1 MIRQFFTISILFF
14 LPILSFSQVITY
26 SDPVKDD
33 GNTTGFDIVGKVS
46 GDLLIF
52 KNVASNFVL
61 SVYDDQMKI
70 KETVPLDFLPEKTF
84 NVNFI
89 AYPDFIYLI
98 YQYQKKKT
106 VYCAA
111 VKLDADAKVLTQ
123 PFDIDSTD
131 IGNRGNRI
139 YKTIYS
145 EDKQKI
151 MLVKTQRRNENVM
164 ITTLLLNDELQ
175 LIKKTQQDLSYNED
189 KNMYDNFSVDNDGGF
204 LFTISGRAS
213 GREYYN
219 QLTIVTKPSL
229 ADSFAI
235 HNIDLK
241 GKYTDDM
248 HVKIDNINKHYI
260 LNSFFYDEKRGN
272 TQGIYAGI
280 WDKQTNSLLSN
291 LFVAIGDSIRIVLRK
306 SGNKKEA
313 LNNFAIRNLIVKKDG
328 GYLLMAEDYYI
339 QQSSGNGMSPWGF
352 GYSPFNP
359 AGYNNIQT
367 TTYHYNNVFVISID
381 KSGNPEWNNII
392 SKNQSAYN
400 SENALSY
407 TIFNTG
413 GEIHL
418 LFNEL
423 EKRGPAKLSDKSI
436 TANGDINTNAA
447 INPLNNMD
455 YEFLP
460 RFGKQVGS
468 KQIIIPC
475 TYHNSICF
483 AKIDY

>member
-14 LPILSFSQVITY
+14 LPIISSSQVITY

-46 GDLLIF
+46 GNLLIF
-52 KNVASNFVL
+52 KNVASNFAL
-61 SVYDDQMKI
+61 SVYDDQMKV

-111 VKLDADAKVLTQ
+111 VKLDGNAKILGQ

-131 IGNRGNRI
+131 IGNRTNRI
-139 YKTIYS
+139 YRTIYS

-151 MLVKTQRRNENVM
+151 MFVKTQRQNENIT
-164 ITTLLLNDELQ
+164 ITTLLLNDQLQ
-175 LIKKTQQDLSYNED
+175 LIKKTQQDLSYNDD
-189 KNMYDNFSVDNDGGF
+189 KNVYGNFSVDNDGDF
-204 LFTISGRAS
+204 LFTMSGRAS

-219 QLTIVTKPSL
+219 QLNIVTKPSL

-241 GKYTDDM
+241 GKYTDDL

-260 LNSFFYDEKRGN
+260 LNSFFYTEKRGN
-272 TQGIYAGI
+272 TQGIYADT
-280 WDKQTNSLLSN
+280 WDKQTSSSLSN
-291 LFVAIGDSIRIVLRK
+291 LFISIGDSIRVAIKK

-313 LNNFAIRNLIVKKDG
+313 LNDFALKNIIVKKDG
-328 GYLLMAEDYYI
+328 GYLLMAEDYYV
-339 QQSSGNGMSPWGF
+339 QQSGGNGLSPWGF

-359 AGYNNIQT
+359 AGYNSIQT
-367 TTYHYNNVFVISID
+367 ITYHYNNVFIISID
-381 KSGNPEWNNII
+381 KNGNPEWNNII
-392 SKNQSAYN
+392 FKDQSAYTN
-400 SENALSY
+400 DNALSFA
-407 TIFNTG
+407 IFNSG
-413 GEIHL
+413 GEIHF

-423 EKRGPAKLSDKSI
+423 EKRSQTTLSDKSI
-436 TANGDINTNAA
+436 TASGDININTA
-447 INPLNNMD
+447 IKPLNDRD

-475 TYHNSICF
+475 TYRNSICF
-483 AKIDY
+483 VKIDY

>member
-52 KNVASNFVL
+52 KKVASNFVL

-111 VKLDADAKVLTQ
+111 VKLDADAKILSQ

-151 MLVKTQRRNENVM
+151 MLVKTQRQNEKLT
-164 ITTLLLNDELQ
+164 ITTLLLNDQLQ
-175 LIKKTQQDLSYNED
+175 SIKKTQQDLSYNDD
-189 KNMYDNFSVDNDGGF
+189 KNVYGNFSVDNDGDCI
-204 LFTISGRAS
+204 FTLLARAS

-219 QLTIVTKPSL
+219 QLNIITKPSL

-241 GKYTDDM
+241 GKYTDDI

-260 LNSFFYDEKRGN
+260 LNSFFYTEKRGN
-272 TQGIYAGI
+272 TQGFYAGT
-280 WDKQTNSLLSN
+280 WDKQTNSSLSN
-291 LFVAIGDSIRIVLRK
+291 LFISIGDSIRIAI
-306 SGNKKEA
+306 KK
-313 LNNFAIRNLIVKKDG
+313 K
-328 GYLLMAEDYYI
+328 
-339 QQSSGNGMSPWGF
+339 P
-352 GYSPFNP
+352 
-359 AGYNNIQT
+359 
-367 TTYHYNNVFVISID
+367 
-381 KSGNPEWNNII
+381 
-392 SKNQSAYN
+392 
-400 SENALSY
+400 
-407 TIFNTG
+407 
-413 GEIHL
+413 
-418 LFNEL
+418 
-423 EKRGPAKLSDKSI
+423 
-436 TANGDINTNAA
+436 
-447 INPLNNMD
+447 
-455 YEFLP
+455 
-460 RFGKQVGS
+460 
-468 KQIIIPC
+468 
-475 TYHNSICF
+475 
-483 AKIDY
+483 

>member
-1 MIRQFFTISILFF
+1 MIRQFFTISVLFF
-14 LPILSFSQVITY
+14 LPIFSFSQVITY
-26 SDPVKDD
+26 SDPLKDD
-33 GNTTGFDIVGKVS
+33 GNSSGFDIVGKV
-46 GDLLIF
+46 GGNLLIL
-52 KNVASNFVL
+52 KNVPSNFAL
-61 SVYDDQMKI
+61 SVYDNQMKV

-84 NVNFI
+84 NANFI

-111 VKLDADAKVLTQ
+111 IKLDADAKVLTQ

-131 IGNRGNRI
+131 IGNRTNRI

-151 MLVKTQRRNENVM
+151 MLVKTQRQNENLT
-164 ITTLLLNDELQ
+164 ITTLLLNDQLQ
-175 LIKKTQQDLSYNED
+175 LIKKTQQDLSYNDD
-189 KNMYDNFSVDNDGGF
+189 KNIYGNFSVDNDGDF
-204 LFTISGRAS
+204 LFTISERAS
-213 GREYYN
+213 GREYFN
-219 QLTIVTKPSL
+219 QLNIVTKPSM

-241 GKYTDDM
+241 GKYTDDI

-260 LNSFFYDEKRGN
+260 LNSFFYNDKRGN
-272 TQGIYAGI
+272 TQGIYADT
-280 WDKQTNSLLSN
+280 WDKQTNSPLSN
-291 LFVAIGDSIRIVLRK
+291 LFISFDDSIRVAIKK
-306 SGNKKEA
+306 SRNKKEA
-313 LNNFAIRNLIVKKDG
+313 LNDLAIRNVNVKKDG
-328 GYLLMAEDYYI
+328 GYLLMAEDYYV
-339 QQSSGNGMSPWGF
+339 QKSSDNGLSPWGF
-352 GYSPFNP
+352 GYGPFNP

-367 TTYHYNNVFVISID
+367 ATYHYNNVFVISID
-381 KSGNPEWNNII
+381 KNGNPEWNSII
-392 SKNQSAYN
+392 SKNQSSYN
-400 SENALSY
+400 GENALSY

-418 LFNEL
+418 LFNET
-423 EKRGPAKLSDKSI
+423 EKRSQTTLSDKSI
-436 TANGDINTNAA
+436 TASGDINTNTT
-447 INPLNNMD
+447 IKLLNNMD
-455 YEFLP
+455 YQFLP

-475 TYHNSICF
+475 TYRNSICF